1 VPSLTAAKPGIFS
14 RKPSFLPSLHS
25 SPNLSVSNHLILP
38 DSQLC
43 NPVLFPIC
51 EFPAAQLINYNH
63 SFFPKLFSPEYSV
76 FIIFYFSGRF
86 NVLQKTYFFITFTN
100 LENLLH
106 TPCLTALMA
115 MPCLSNLQNS
125 QFYTTSLRRTELS
138 VLCHVSQIYR
148 TLSSTPCHLDQQNS
162 QFNAISHNSTDLSF
176 LPCLSAL

>member
-1 VPSLTAAKPGIFS
+1 MGETRRGVGRSHSRNSLPHRSHRHLDTLPPTDIGVPVPSLTAAKPGIFS

-86 NVLQKTYFFITFTN
+86 NVLQKTYFFITF
-100 LENLLH
+100 
-106 TPCLTALMA
+106 
-115 MPCLSNLQNS
+115 
-125 QFYTTSLRRTELS
+125 
-138 VLCHVSQIYR
+138 
-148 TLSSTPCHLDQQNS
+148 
-162 QFNAISHNSTDLSF
+162 
-176 LPCLSAL
+176 